1 MGEHLTIRSWE
12 VTKSELFTTSKHQ
25 FSSWIEKKLHS
36 TSQSQ
41 TRTNKQG
48 KKKKAWRNTVTV
60 WWSAVSLSHTAA
72 VWMPVK
78 SSLLGTVFHISMRYT
93 ENYGMTASIGQQAG
107 PDCSPWQYHPISQKL
122 NERGSKVCLVC
133 HIHLTSAASS
143 IPSALFREKVFKIS
157 KMQILKKMIS

>member
-1 MGEHLTIRSWE
+1 MSIWPPDRERWQKVNCLQP
-12 VTKSELFTTSKHQ
+12 V
-25 FSSWIEKKLHS
+25 S
-36 TSQSQ
+36 TSSVVGLRRNSIALPKAKLEQI
-41 TRTNKQG
+41 NKG
-48 KKKKAWRNTVTV
+48 RKKRHEGTVTVTV

-72 VWMPVK
+72 VWKPVK
-78 SSLLGTVFHISMRYT
+78 SSLLGSVLHISMRYT

-107 PDCSPWQYHPISQKL
+107 PDCSLWQYHPISQKL
-122 NERGSKVCLVC
+122 NERGSKVCLIC